1 MQLKPEKKLIV
12 QTECELYLCISS
24 SCFTPAGEDY
34 TNLVQQLAF
43 MPGDVR
49 RCVDIVILNDNIDE
63 DVQSFFVNLMGTSV
77 TIFRSTATVS
87 ITDNGM

>member
-1 MQLKPEKKLIV
+1 M
-12 QTECELYLCISS
+12 QTECDLCLCISS
-24 SCFTPAGEDY
+24 SCFPPAGEDY
-34 TNLVQQLAF
+34 TNLEQQLAF

-63 DVQSFFVNLMGTSV
+63 DVQSFFVNLMGTGV

>member
-1 MQLKPEKKLIV
+1 M
-12 QTECELYLCISS
+12 QTECELCLCISS
-24 SCFTPAGEDY
+24 SCFPLAGEDY
-34 TNLVQQLAF
+34 TNLVQELTF

-63 DVQSFFVNLMGTSV
+63 DVQSFFVNLMATGV